1 MIFASKEYLEE
12 IQRRSNA
19 DEKYLR
25 LAKGQHASYTFI
37 MQAELEKGVE
47 RDIVVGYQVEEGKI
61 TDIWVGERRT
71 DFIISGKYGVWI
83 EILAGKMGVTKA
95 FLTRKLRV
103 RGNMMKILKLVAA
116 TER

>member
-12 IQRRSNA
+12 VQRRSNA